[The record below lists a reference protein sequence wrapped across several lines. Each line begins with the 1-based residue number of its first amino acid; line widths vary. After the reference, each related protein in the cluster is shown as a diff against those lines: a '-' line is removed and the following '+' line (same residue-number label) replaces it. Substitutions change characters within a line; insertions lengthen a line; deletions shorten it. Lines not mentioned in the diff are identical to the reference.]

1 MNIQYLSLQC
11 YKEILPWYGTT
22 IKCGHSQRNSIK
34 DAENLC
40 CLLMVHFV
48 SLFFSF
54 RSTDSSK
61 LRWGYFL
68 RLVRAPPEAHKSF
81 YNWLSSTADEWN
93 NHREQNQWRLV
104 ALIYR
109 DLKKKKK
116 SLQYNPEVILLVVLA
131 ELTVLT
137 MLICRYI
144 WIIEILF
151 IYFYG
156 TGWWWRHEQYSTADN
171 I

>member
-11 YKEILPWYGTT
+11 YKEILQWYGTT

-109 DLKKKKK
+109 DLKKEKKPPIQ
-116 SLQYNPEVILLVVLA
+116 SWGYSFSCTGRAHSSNNAHLQIYLDYRDPLYLLLWDRMMVKTWAVQHS
-131 ELTVLT
+131 
-137 MLICRYI
+137 R
-144 WIIEILF
+144 
-151 IYFYG
+151 
-156 TGWWWRHEQYSTADN
+156 
-171 I
+171 